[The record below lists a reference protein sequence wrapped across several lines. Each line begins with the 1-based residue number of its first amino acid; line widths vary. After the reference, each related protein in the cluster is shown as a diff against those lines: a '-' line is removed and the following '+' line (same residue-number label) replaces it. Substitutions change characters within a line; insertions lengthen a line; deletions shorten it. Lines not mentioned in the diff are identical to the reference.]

1 MFEQHPKIGDI
12 FYNGTGCDFRVEDV
26 TSTHVKILPC
36 LPSGAAC
43 GGVGGLPVW
52 WTIYKLHKLIN
63 TRMRTY
69 MFKILVGGE
78 GGAGKTSLL
87 RRYVDDFF
95 DDSSVMTVGV
105 DFFTKE
111 LNFDNIHCSLQLWD
125 LGGQKRFRYLLDN
138 YVMGARGALL
148 LFDLTKMP
156 KIGNILDWVN
166 IVRLHDINLPII
178 LVGTKNDLEDFIAV
192 DDESAIHI
200 KNAFNMINY
209 VKTSAKTGFNV
220 ENVFEIIA
228 KKLTQMSKY

>member
-1 MFEQHPKIGDI
+1 
-12 FYNGTGCDFRVEDV
+12 
-26 TSTHVKILPC
+26 
-36 LPSGAAC
+36 
-43 GGVGGLPVW
+43 
-52 WTIYKLHKLIN
+52 
-63 TRMRTY
+63 
-69 MFKILVGGE
+69 
-78 GGAGKTSLL
+78 
-87 RRYVDDFF
+87 
-95 DDSSVMTVGV
+95 
-105 DFFTKE
+105 
-111 LNFDNIHCSLQLWD
+111 
-125 LGGQKRFRYLLDN
+125 KRFRYLLDN

-156 KIGNILDWVN
+156 KIGNVLDWVN